1 MFRVSVTVV
10 ERYFSIDALHNS
22 MTESTSTG
30 SGSEHRRP
38 TGRRQIL
45 SLSVLGIAGC
55 LRSSGGETQ
64 ETGSNADTAPDGT
77 GENSSS
83 GDDPDGNTND
93 DTTETDSADLPPG
106 VNEDGVTTSIVS
118 HHEQVLAGER
128 FDSSFVSV
136 QSSGDTMVE
145 ERVTYEYDDTTFVTE
160 RSFRDSVIR
169 VYVEDGDVI
178 LQQAQTDSGVL
189 YSDAEPAL
197 AILVTPLLSNQLFTH
212 FDAASYV
219 PTEWVDHDGESLLKA
234 VAEDADDLS
243 RLPLIRSPEDVVD
256 FHGEALLTE
265 DGVIRRLRVEIEKTS
280 SDPELVE
287 ITFDPADDAP
297 PVDPDWVDE
306 GREKVSRFDVS
317 LINDGTAVELSH
329 TGGNA
334 PVDYLQVSAWEGGSG
349 TNIGPDFTDGFG
361 AGRTAYLARTED
373 TRMIIHGEPVTGNEL
388 ETPLQ
393 IRLWS
398 GIKLLEVEL
407 S

>member
-1 MFRVSVTVV
+1 
-10 ERYFSIDALHNS
+10 
-22 MTESTSTG
+22 MTDPTSTD
-30 SGSEHRRP
+30 SDSTHRRSA
-38 TGRRQIL
+38 GRRRIL

-55 LRSSGGETQ
+55 LRSSNGETQ
-64 ETGSNADTAPDGT
+64 ETGSNGDTSLDETDRNRSDG
-77 GENSSS
+77 NDSN
-83 GDDPDGNTND
+83 GNTND
-93 DTTETDSADLPPG
+93 DSGETDSTDLPPG
-106 VNEDGVTTSIVS
+106 VNQDGVTTSIVR
-118 HHEQVLAGER
+118 HHEQTLAGER

-160 RSFRDSVIR
+160 RSFRGSMVR
-169 VYVEDGDVI
+169 VYVEDGDVS

-197 AILVTPLLSNQLFTH
+197 AILVSPLLSNQLFTH

-256 FHGEALLTE
+256 FYGEALLTE

-280 SDPELVE
+280 SDPESVE
-287 ITFDPADDAP
+287 ITFDPVDDAS
-297 PVDPDWVDE
+297 PVDPEWINE

-317 LINDGTAVELSH
+317 LINGGTAVELSH
-329 TGGNA
+329 VGGNA
-334 PVDYLQVSAWEGGSG
+334 PSDYLQVSAWEGGSG
-349 TNIGPDFTDGFG
+349 TNIGPDFTDGFA
-361 AGRTAYLARTED
+361 AGRTAYLARTEG
-373 TRMIIHGEPVTGNEL
+373 TGLQIHDEPVSGDKL
-388 ETPLQ
+388 ETPLK
-393 IRLWS
+393 ISLWS
-398 GIKLLEVEL
+398 SIELLEVEL